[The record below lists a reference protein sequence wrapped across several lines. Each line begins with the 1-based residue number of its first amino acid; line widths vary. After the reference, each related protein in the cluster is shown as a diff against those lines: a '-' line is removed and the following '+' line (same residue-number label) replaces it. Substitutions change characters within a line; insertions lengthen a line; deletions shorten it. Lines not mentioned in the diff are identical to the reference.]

1 MKKKVLFMFWAT
13 IGFVCLSGFIGAHAA
28 TRYQLDATHSTVG
41 FAVKYK
47 LFSTVR
53 GKFNDVRATAE
64 IDEATGSLSAVRAEI
79 KVASV
84 DTDNPKRDG
93 HLRSDDFF
101 NAQRFPNITFESTN
115 LKLEGNGEYR
125 VDGILTIRDVSKSI
139 TLKGKML
146 GKIPGRVAFEATGQ
160 INRQDF
166 NVNWNKAFQVVGGL
180 MVSDEVDLNIEVAL
194 YVPKS

>member
-1 MKKKVLFMFWAT
+1 MKNVLSVFWVT
-13 IGFVCLSGFIGAHAA
+13 IGFIYLSGFIETHAA
-28 TRYQLDATHSTVG
+28 TRYRLDAAHSTVG

-53 GKFNDVRATAE
+53 GKFNDVRAIAE
-64 IDEATGSLSAVRAEI
+64 IDEATGSLSSVRAEI

-84 DTDNPKRDG
+84 DTDNPKRDR

-101 NAQRFPNITFESTN
+101 NAQLFPNITFESTN

-125 VDGILTIRDVSKSI
+125 VDGILTIRDVSKPI
-139 TLKGKML
+139 TLEGKML
-146 GKIPGRVAFEATGQ
+146 GKIPGRVAFEAAGQ

-166 NVNWNKAFQVVGGL
+166 NVTWNKAFQAVGGL

-194 YVPKS
+194 YVPKD

>member
-1 MKKKVLFMFWAT
+1 MKNVLSVFWVT
-13 IGFVCLSGFIGAHAA
+13 ISLIYLSGFIGAHAA

-64 IDEATGSLSAVRAEI
+64 IDEATGSLSSVRAEI

-84 DTDNPKRDG
+84 DTDNAKRDG

-101 NAQRFPNITFESTN
+101 NAQSFPNITFESTN

-125 VDGILTIRDVSKSI
+125 VDGILTIRDVSKPI
-139 TLKGKML
+139 TLEGKML
-146 GKIPGRVAFEATGQ
+146 GKIPGRVAFEAAGQ

-166 NVNWNKAFQVVGGL
+166 NVTWNKAFQAVGGL

>member
-1 MKKKVLFMFWAT
+1 MRNMLSVFWIT
-13 IGFVCLSGFIGAHAA
+13 IGLIYLNGFTGAHAA
-28 TRYQLDATHSTVG
+28 TRYQLDASHSTVG

-53 GKFNDVRATAE
+53 GKFNDVRAIAE

-93 HLRSDDFF
+93 HLKSDDFF
-101 NAQRFPNITFESTN
+101 NAQRFPNITFESTSV
-115 LKLEGNGEYR
+115 KLEGNGEYS
-125 VDGILTIRDVSKSI
+125 VNGILTIRDVSKPI
-139 TLKGKML
+139 TIEGKML
-146 GKIPGRVAFEATGQ
+146 GKIPGRVAFEASGQ

-166 NVNWNKAFQVVGGL
+166 NVTWNKVLQAVGGL

-194 YVPKS
+194 YVPKG

>member
-1 MKKKVLFMFWAT
+1 MKNMLSVFWIT
-13 IGFVCLSGFIGAHAA
+13 IGFIYLSGFSGAQA
-28 TRYQLDATHSTVG
+28 TARYQLDATHSTVG
-41 FAVKYK
+41 FTVKYK

-53 GKFNDVRATAE
+53 GKFNDVRAIAE

-93 HLRSDDFF
+93 HLKSDDFF
-101 NAQRFPNITFESTN
+101 NAQRFPNITFESTSV
-115 LKLEGNGEYR
+115 KLEGNGEYS
-125 VDGILTIRDVSKSI
+125 VNGILTIRDVSKPI
-139 TLKGKML
+139 TLEGKML
-146 GKIPGRVAFEATGQ
+146 GKIPGRVAFEASGQ

-166 NVNWNKAFQVVGGL
+166 NVTWNKVLQAVGGL

-194 YVPKS
+194 YVPKG